1 MKALTQYLPAVQK
14 LSSSIKTSKKNQE
27 AFLISGNLQQQYIKW
42 RDAWKPKV
50 QQKSYRQTKSY
61 EFKTYMEI
69 FCLKSQ
75 HIKRWISHLWYCKH
89 KECKKEIYSKSAPIQ
104 HQWLPTGKNPY
115 HCKVHRKALSWKSP
129 HLIVYQ
135 WICATEKPD
144 GCKEHW
150 KAFQCK
156 PHLSEHGRTGTS
168 KKPYHWGEHRKPFYR
183 KPCLT
188 QHKRTLDKLH
198 ECREGEKVLCGRS
211 WHQRIHA
218 CIECVKAFHCK
229 SDLS

>member
-1 MKALTQYLPAVQK
+1 MRHSWQVEITNSNI
-14 LSSSIKTSKKNQE
+14 SSEEMLENQRFNKKTSDRQNPMNLKHIWKYFAWSHSISRDESHTCGVVSIKNE
-27 AFLISGNLQQQYIKW
+27 
-42 RDAWKPKV
+42 
-50 QQKSYRQTKSY
+50 
-61 EFKTYMEI
+61 
-69 FCLKSQ
+69 
-75 HIKRWISHLWYCKH
+75 KRKF
-89 KECKKEIYSKSAPIQ
+89 YSKSAPIQ
-104 HQWLPTGKNPY
+104 HQWLPTGKKPY
-115 HCKVHRKALSWKSP
+115 HRKVHRKTLSWKSP

-135 WICATEKPD
+135 RICTSEKPS

-156 PHLSEHGRTGTS
+156 PRLSEHGRTGTS
-168 KKPYHWGEHRKPFYR
+168 KNPYHWEEPRKPFYR

-198 ECREGEKVLCGRS
+198 ECRESEKVLCGRS

-218 CIECVKAFHCK
+218 CIECVKAFHSK